1 MNVDSFFGELRLCS
15 HRQRS
20 DLAQD
25 VLGKLQIFTEITVL
39 RALLRSGV
47 QVAGREQEQ
56 GSLVS
61 AARVTE
67 KLRPEDLYVDFTLF
81 MALP

>member
-1 MNVDSFFGELRLCS
+1 MNVDSFLGELRLCS

-25 VLGKLQIFTEITVL
+25 VLGTLQRIFTEITVL

-47 QVAGREQEQ
+47 QVAGREQEH
-56 GSLVS
+56 GSPVS

-67 KLRPEDLYVDFTLF
+67 KQN
-81 MALP
+81 